1 MNYKKPKR
9 TTKLQK
15 KQYELDKKRTLIR
28 KQNGSNEEIKQNEKK
43 KQKRETLIREDID
56 LVRFFELA
64 LSDKTYV
71 TTLNLHEIKNELLL
85 DYTTDF
91 E

>member
-15 KQYELDKKRTLIR
+15 KQYELNKKRTLIR
-28 KQNGSNEEIKQNEKK
+28 KQNGSNEEIEQNEK
-43 KQKRETLIREDID
+43 KRETLIREDID

-71 TTLNLHEIKNELLL
+71 TTLKLHEIKNELLL
-85 DYTTDF
+85 DYKSDF